1 MKNKLLF
8 ILFLL
13 VLTAPAVTFPFAK
26 DYIDSENH
34 ENRRFAEAPELSP
47 GKLSAFPAQF
57 DEWFNDYLPYKNQL
71 VMTNTLKND
80 LLGVGTTAME
90 YMTGSM
96 VIRGKDNWLFYNAE
110 KQQSFNDYLCNN
122 LYGEEELAKIAGG
135 YVRFQKKLKELGI
148 ELVVFYAANKEQIY
162 PEYMPES
169 IVPVGTYSRTDQLV
183 DYLRANTDV
192 PTIYTKE
199 ALLNEKKEGRQLFY
213 KYDTHWNNV
222 GGFVGGQLLN
232 EYFHGEYVSLDEV
245 SCKAVK
251 TDVSGDL
258 ARILSMGNVYN
269 DDTEW
274 EITGYKEDVTVEE
287 SRDGDDYVFTSSAKD
302 KRKLLMYRDSFG
314 YALMGIAKDYAQV
327 RISRNTDDFAEYCK
341 TMQPDIL
348 VIEMVERWREG
359 QETWCNGLY
368 DLIADL
374 DGEEQ

>member
-13 VLTAPAVTFPFAK
+13 VLTAPAVTFPVVRNF
-26 DYIDSENH
+26 IDSENH
-34 ENRRFAEAPELSP
+34 ENRRFAEAPQFSFTEMPSFP
-47 GKLSAFPAQF
+47 GQF

-71 VMTNTLKND
+71 VMTNTMKND

-122 LYGEEELAKIAGG
+122 LYEEAELAEITKS
-135 YVRFQKKLKELGI
+135 YVRLQEKLKELGI
-148 ELVVFYAANKEQIY
+148 ELVVFYATNKEQIY
-162 PEYMPES
+162 PEYMPSS

-183 DYLRANTDV
+183 DYLRANTDI

-199 ALLNEKKEGRQLFY
+199 ALLKEKEGRQLFY
-213 KYDTHWNNV
+213 KYDTHWNNL
-222 GGFVGGQLLN
+222 GGFVGGQLIN

-245 SCKAVK
+245 NCEAIK

-274 EITGYKEDVTVEE
+274 KVTGYKEDVTVE
-287 SRDGDDYVFTSSAKD
+287 SGRDGDDYVFTSDAKD

-314 YALMGIAKDYAQV
+314 YALMGIAKDFGEV
-327 RISRNTDDFAEYCK
+327 RISRNTDDFATYCK
-341 TMQPDIL
+341 EMQPDIL

-374 DGEEQ
+374 DGEEN

>member
-13 VLTAPAVTFPFAK
+13 ALTAPVITFPFVRV
-26 DYIDSENH
+26 YIDSENH
-34 ENRRFAEAPELSP
+34 ENRRFAEAPKVSLAEMPS
-47 GKLSAFPAQF
+47 FPKRF
-57 DEWFNDYLPYKNQL
+57 EDWFLDYLPYKNQL
-71 VMTNTLKND
+71 VMTNTMKND
-80 LLGVGTTAME
+80 FLGVGTTAME

-122 LYGEEELAKIAGG
+122 LYEEEELAGIAEG
-135 YVRFQKKLKELGI
+135 YVRLQKKLEELGI

-162 PEYMPES
+162 PEYMPPS

-183 DYLRANTDV
+183 DYMRAHTDI
-192 PTIYTKE
+192 PMLYTKE
-199 ALLNEKKEGRQLFY
+199 ALLNEKDGHTLFY
-213 KYDTHWNNV
+213 KYDTHWNNL

-232 EYFHGEYVSLDEV
+232 EYFHGEYVSLDDV
-245 SCKAVK
+245 SCKAVR

-258 ARILSMGNVYN
+258 ARMLSMGNIYN

-274 EITGYKEDVTVEE
+274 EVTGYKEDVTVEADM
-287 SRDGDDYVFTSSAKD
+287 DGDDYVFSSNAKD

-314 YALMGIAKDYAQV
+314 YALMGIAKDFAQV
-327 RISRNTDDFAEYCK
+327 RISRNTDDFAVYCK
-341 TMQPDIL
+341 EMQPDIL

-374 DGEEQ
+374 DGEE